1 MLLKKILE
9 KENAINASTV
19 NHRIKEL
26 EQVSIT
32 AKNVL
37 KDIDLKSP
45 VPSKEILHQ
54 IHHNLKTP
62 LTPIKGYTD
71 MLLLEKFGSL
81 NETQKQ
87 KLLQISANIKQ
98 LEKNIGKFF

>member
-9 KENAINASTV
+9 KENSINTSTV
-19 NHRIKEL
+19 NQRIKEL

-32 AKNVL
+32 AKKIL
-37 KDIDLKSP
+37 KDIDFESP
-45 VPSKEILHQ
+45 VLSKEILHQ
-54 IHHNLKTP
+54 VHHNLKTP

-71 MLLLEKFGSL
+71 MLFLEKFGNL

-98 LEKNIGKFF
+98 LEKNIEKFF